1 MNFTIIQLAN
11 CLRRYNLQKIF
22 HTLGNTAIVAIGGI
36 ITIPLAKLIIDSIY
50 PSFIANVACS
60 MNLHYPWMLYAGIY
74 IGLLAIYFAVNAL
87 LLRKINRITPAEV
100 LKDRE

>member
-1 MNFTIIQLAN
+1 
-11 CLRRYNLQKIF
+11 
-22 HTLGNTAIVAIGGI
+22 
-36 ITIPLAKLIIDSIY
+36 
-50 PSFIANVACS
+50 

-74 IGLLAIYFAVNAL
+74 VGLLAIYFAVNAL